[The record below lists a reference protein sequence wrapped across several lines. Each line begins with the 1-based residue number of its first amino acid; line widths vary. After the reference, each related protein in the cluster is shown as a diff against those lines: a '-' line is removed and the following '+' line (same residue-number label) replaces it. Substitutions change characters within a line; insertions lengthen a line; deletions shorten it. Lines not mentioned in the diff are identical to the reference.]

1 MVWNWVG
8 VHCGVEYEEVYWVC
22 VQLVDQVDLFCNVE
36 MDRVTLDSIYSM
48 YKMYHLECKMQDA
61 CNNEYT

>member
-1 MVWNWVG
+1 M
-8 VHCGVEYEEVYWVC
+8 HSRVEYEEVHWVC

-36 MDRVTLDSIYSM
+36 MDRVTLGSIYLM
-48 YKMYHLECKMQDA
+48 YKMYHLECKMQDD